1 MKISSRHSSKNA
13 PESVRTAVFP
23 VAGMGTRFLPA
34 TKATAKEMMPIVD
47 KPLIQYAVGEA
58 LEAGCDR
65 LVFISGRGKR
75 AIADHF
81 DVAFELEH
89 ELERR
94 GKQELLDEVRNI
106 VPRGVST
113 VFLRQPHPLGLGDAV
128 LMARDVV
135 GDHPFAVLLA
145 DDLILSKKPV
155 LAQMIEQYDRY
166 HAAILAIQRVPHEE
180 TNKYGI
186 IRCWPWENKIHQVSG
201 IIEKPHPDEAPSDL
215 GVVGRYI
222 LPAKIF
228 EYLEDLPAGSG
239 GEIQLTDGIAAL
251 LRERQVLGYEFEGR
265 RFDCG
270 DKLGYL
276 QATVE
281 FGLRHAG
288 IGKSFA
294 EYLHQL
300 ATNGICSYVAD
311 ESVPFPTRKNKSRVA

>member
-1 MKISSRHSSKNA
+1 MKISSRCSSKNG

-47 KPLIQYAVGEA
+47 KPLIQYAVEEA

-135 GDHPFAVLLA
+135 GDHPFAVMLA

-166 HAAILAIQRVPHEE
+166 HAAILAIQRIPHEE

-186 IRCWPWENKIHQVSG
+186 IQCWPWENKLHQVSG
-201 IIEKPHPDEAPSDL
+201 IIEKPQPNEAPSDL

-228 EYLEDLPAGSG
+228 EYLENLPAGSG
-239 GEIQLTDGIAAL
+239 GEIQLTDGISDL

-288 IGKSFA
+288 VGQPFA
-294 EYLHQL
+294 EYLHHL
-300 ATNGICSYVAD
+300 ATDGICSYVAD
-311 ESVPFPTRKNKSRVA
+311 DPVPLPTRGKKSRVA